1 MSIGLEVTGAA
12 AEDGKTVQVEF
23 ECELKSVT
31 DVQEGQEI
39 PHELLV
45 RMEEG
50 DRDRY
55 GIDCG
60 IV

>member
-50 DRDRY
+50 DRDR
-55 GIDCG
+55 
-60 IV
+60 